1 MSYTFIC
8 TPSKSWYLKITSI
21 EQLLDYWNNVFNPRL
36 KQALDTI
43 ENTKEY
49 GKGMQH
55 CDKFQMLIGFTAK
68 GKNLT
73 YEDACE
79 KIVYEHRI
87 GQYQALCNGNTVY
100 INKNFGWDIADKEV
114 DQFIH
119 KNNFDFPIMK
129 SEKIKI
135 EQFPMGVHFY
145 VFIDGVQLRQKDNLK
160 FNSYQEA
167 FEFAQKY
174 CK

>member
-8 TPSKSWYLKITSI
+8 TPSKNWYIKISSI
-21 EQLLDYWNNVFNPRL
+21 EHLIDYWNNIFNPRL

-49 GKGMQH
+49 GKTMQH
-55 CDKFQMLIGFTAK
+55 CDKFQMLIGITAK
-68 GKNLT
+68 GENLT
-73 YEDACE
+73 YEEAYE

-87 GQYQALCNGNTVY
+87 GQYQALCNGNTIY
-100 INKNFGWDIADKEV
+100 INKNFGWDVADKEIE
-114 DQFIH
+114 QFIH

-129 SEKIKI
+129 SERIKI

-145 VFIDGVQLRQKDNLK
+145 VFIDGVQLKQKDNLK

-167 FEFAQKY
+167 FEFAQRY
-174 CK
+174 I

>member
-8 TPSKSWYLKITSI
+8 TPSKSWYLKITSV

-43 ENTKEY
+43 GNTKEY
-49 GKGMQH
+49 GRTMQH
-55 CDKFQMLIGFTAK
+55 CDIFQMLIGTTAK

-73 YEDACE
+73 YEDAYE

-100 INKNFGWDIADKEV
+100 INKNFGWDTADKEV

-129 SEKIKI
+129 PERIKI
-135 EQFPMGVHFY
+135 E
-145 VFIDGVQLRQKDNLK
+145 I
-160 FNSYQEA
+160 
-167 FEFAQKY
+167 
-174 CK
+174 